1 MRAYWPHISL
11 FLLGLILVPSLITIR
26 YSITFE
32 ADSSI
37 RLRPKA
43 GKGLLGNFIISDASL
58 GTSKVTTAQEICARN
73 RWIIK
78 KAVSASGEK
87 SLNLFGLISRGLL
100 KEMPNCPDGGS
111 YNLKDSKDIVVEC
124 GSHGFSKVR

>member
-11 FLLGLILVPSLITIR
+11 FLLGLILVPSLIMVR

-32 ADSSI
+32 PDSSI

-43 GKGLLGNFIISDASL
+43 GKGLLGNLTVSDASL
-58 GTSKVTTAQEICARN
+58 ESSKVSTAKKICARN

-78 KAVSASGEK
+78 KAVSTSGEK

-100 KEMPNCPDGGS
+100 KEMPNCPDGGG
-111 YNLKDSKDIVVEC
+111 YNLQDSKDIVVEC
-124 GSHGFSKVR
+124 SSHGFSKGP